1 MGNTKTGIVIKVK
14 NLTACKAFYQDI
26 LELGEPV
33 LDSNFMVE
41 FQCGNCFSLIL
52 EKSPWDAPLPPVS
65 DRIVWLYQ
73 YTDAKTVWSK
83 MVSYGFQIPD
93 LSEAVANGELFC
105 RFADPEGNPFYV
117 PTADPNMKEK
127 GGER

>member
-1 MGNTKTGIVIKVK
+1 MVNKKTGIVIKVK
-14 NLTACKAFYQDI
+14 NLTLCKAFYQDI

-33 LDSNFMVE
+33 LESNFRVE

-52 EKSPWDAPLPPVS
+52 EKTLWDTPLPPVS
-65 DRIVWLYQ
+65 DRVVWLYQ
-73 YTDAKTVWSK
+73 YTDARTVWMK

-93 LSEAVANGELFC
+93 LSEAVANGERFC

-117 PTADPNMKEK
+117 PTADQNQKNYGVET
-127 GGER
+127 